1 MTCLH
6 NENTWTKYV
15 NNQLSASEIE
25 LLEDHLLHCDSCL
38 QHYENVLAA
47 ELNSESQV
55 LDIPDLTFQI
65 MSSLE
70 LEQKL
75 PEIKRQQ
82 VKKTRH
88 MFIHYAIAAS
98 IAFIL
103 FQLGMFDQFMAITD
117 QTQQVTEQTSQFFDS
132 LNSQPIE
139 WFQKLKFLERSQS

>member
-15 NNQLSASEIE
+15 NNQLSASVMEQ
-25 LLEDHLLHCDSCL
+25 LENHLLLCDSCL
-38 QHYENVLAA
+38 QHYENVIAA
-47 ELNSESQV
+47 ELSSESQD
-55 LDIPDLTFQI
+55 LDIPDLTSRI

-70 LEQKL
+70 VEQKL
-75 PEIKRQQ
+75 PNIKRQRA
-82 VKKTRH
+82 KKTRH
-88 MFIHYAIAAS
+88 MFVHYAIAAS

-103 FQLGMFDQFMAITD
+103 FQLGMFDQFMALTD

-139 WFQKLKFLERSQS
+139 WFQKLTFLERSQP